1 LPSFKGKPR
10 PLETSTRTLPF
21 VVILFSSLKS
31 NLVLE
36 ILTLKLSL
44 KTVGKLG
51 TWENWEKVR
60 LIAAL
65 SKPI

>member
-1 LPSFKGKPR
+1 M
-10 PLETSTRTLPF
+10 
-21 VVILFSSLKS
+21 